1 MAGVQRQA
9 CWAYGGRAVSARQN
23 TPRVLT
29 QCQASPQGAE
39 AASPLC
45 TPPSLVMQRP
55 KVLAFR
61 VGRCWTSAADR
72 APQHNE
78 PAAVQTF

>member
-9 CWAYGGRAVSARQN
+9 CWAYGGRAASARQN

-45 TPPSLVMQRP
+45 TPPSLP
-55 KVLAFR
+55 CNAEAESLGFP
-61 VGRCWTSAADR
+61 GR
-72 APQHNE
+72 
-78 PAAVQTF
+78 